1 MHLFKANILLYL
13 SFNIIGYVFMF
24 ISIMG
29 IPGNPDENKPG
40 TKFLTKL
47 GGILLSIAWKGIPV
61 LLFASV
67 VAFYFHYL
75 LIGKLCS
82 ITSLSL
88 GLGIFLTLIGLYMT
102 QSGKGKLE

>member
-1 MHLFKANILLYL
+1 MHLFKANILFYL
-13 SFNIIGYVFMF
+13 SFNLIGYLFMF

-47 GGILLSIAWKGIPV
+47 GGILLSVAWKGIPV

-67 VAFYFHYL
+67 VAFYFKYL
-75 LIGKLCS
+75 LVGKICS

-88 GLGIFLTLIGLYMT
+88 GLGVFLTIIGIYRT
-102 QSGKGKLE
+102 QSRKR

>member
-13 SFNIIGYVFMF
+13 SFNLIGYLLMF

-29 IPGNPDENKPG
+29 IPGNPDEEKPG

-47 GGILLSIAWKGIPV
+47 GGILLTVAWKGIPV

-67 VAFYFHYL
+67 VAFYFKYL
-75 LIGKLCS
+75 FVGKLCS
-82 ITSLSL
+82 IISLSL
-88 GLGIFLTLIGLYMT
+88 GLGVFLTLIGIYRT
-102 QSGKGKLE
+102 QSGKG

>member
-1 MHLFKANILLYL
+1 MHLFKVRILFYL

-29 IPGNPDENKPG
+29 TPG
-40 TKFLTKL
+40 TLNQEKRGTKL
-47 GGILLSIAWKGIPV
+47 LIKLMDILLPAAWKGIPL

-67 VAFYFHYL
+67 VAFYFQFL
-75 LIGKLCS
+75 LVGKLIS

-88 GLGIFLTLIGLYMT
+88 GLGVFLAMVGVYIT
-102 QSGKGKLE
+102 QSRKG

>member
-13 SFNIIGYVFMF
+13 SCNIIGYVLMF

-29 IPGNPDENKPG
+29 IPGNPDEKKPG

-61 LLFASV
+61 LLFVSV
-67 VAFYFHYL
+67 VAFYFQYL
-75 LIGKLCS
+75 FVGKLCS
-82 ITSLSL
+82 IISLLL
-88 GLGIFLTLIGLYMT
+88 GLAIFLTIIGIYMT
-102 QSGKGKLE
+102 QARKS